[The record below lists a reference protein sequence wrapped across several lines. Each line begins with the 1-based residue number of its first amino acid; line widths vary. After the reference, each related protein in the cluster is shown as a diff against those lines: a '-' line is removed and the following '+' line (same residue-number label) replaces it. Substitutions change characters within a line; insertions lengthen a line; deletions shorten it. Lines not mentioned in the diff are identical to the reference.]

1 MPAGG
6 RVERQKSKPGGA
18 WGRRPGEDCLR
29 VNAVPSAESNQARR
43 RRAPQA
49 RPAKPSSASEEGA
62 GM

>member
-18 WGRRPGEDCLR
+18 WGRRPEEECVR
-29 VNAVPSAESNQARR
+29 VDAAWRAASNQARR